1 MSSNLRGH
9 CHLEKVSTDQRSLWT
24 VPCRS
29 QEVICVQI
37 DEGNEAED
45 TGQLYL
51 QSWFLTH
58 WLLSSP
64 DGSQRGGVSP
74 EFITE
79 P

>member
-1 MSSNLRGH
+1 M
-9 CHLEKVSTDQRSLWT
+9 
-24 VPCRS
+24 
-29 QEVICVQI
+29 QI
-37 DEGNEAED
+37 EYEGNEAED
-45 TGQLYL
+45 TGELYL
-51 QSWFLTH
+51 QSWFLTR